1 MVGLSFDPG
10 TRFYFHLLA
19 TVVGTLV
26 VADILV
32 EDFVHA
38 LGLVRSLHHR
48 KNFHGSSALLRLNA
62 PQHEASIIPLD
73 VSFRA

>member
-19 TVVGTLV
+19 AAAGTLV

-32 EDFVHA
+32 EDSIHA
-38 LGLVRSLHHR
+38 LGLVKPLHHMI
-48 KNFHGSSALLRLNA
+48 NFHGSSV
-62 PQHEASIIPLD
+62 LD
-73 VSFRA
+73 DSVLED